1 MSAFLEDLVASALQG
16 LLGAYFVGIESQR
29 LKLDVFSGQ
38 LVLRDLPVREDA
50 LYSLQQPYRVRWG
63 VVGTLRISVPWQR
76 LGKEP
81 VDIVVEDAYVLLE
94 PIKRWDLQEHLRMVR
109 KGKEE
114 EQVRDSRQRRR
125 RQWEPRMARGVSCM
139 SRFDIS

>member
-1 MSAFLEDLVASALQG
+1 MTLQRWSFNAPDPHTHNNLPKKAHGRLVKTCEDFTPSAGLPMSAFLEDLVASALQG

-63 VVGTLRISVPWQR
+63 V
-76 LGKEP
+76 
-81 VDIVVEDAYVLLE
+81 
-94 PIKRWDLQEHLRMVR
+94 
-109 KGKEE
+109 
-114 EQVRDSRQRRR
+114 
-125 RQWEPRMARGVSCM
+125 
-139 SRFDIS
+139 